1 MKWYDT
7 YLSVFEK
14 PFEEVP
20 GEIIERVSKKL
31 HSMQS
36 AEPVVSVVVIAHNE
50 ASRLF
55 GCLWSLSENI
65 TNYPIEII
73 GVDNHSTD
81 NTAEVYKASGIPWY
95 YEENQS
101 CGYARNRGR
110 MYAKGKYYICIDSDT
125 LYPPAYIQILTD
137 RLERP
142 GIVAVSSLWSFL
154 PDKRFPTWQLKLY
167 EFLRDIHLWLLAF
180 KRPEMSVRGMV
191 FAYNLEYGR
200 TIDYR
205 VDIIRGEDGMMALGL
220 KKYGKISFIRN
231 RKARALTSN
240 AMLYSDGGIGSA
252 FKKRILRSFKHWQG
266 YFVKK
271 ASYDDQESNMI
282 KK

>member
-20 GEIIERVSKKL
+20 KETIARVSKKL
-31 HSMQS
+31 QSMQS
-36 AEPVVSVVVIAHNE
+36 AEPIVSVVLIAHNE
-50 ASRLF
+50 ATRLF

-65 TNYPIEII
+65 TSYPIEII
-73 GVDNHSTD
+73 GVENHSTD
-81 NTAEVYKASGIPWY
+81 NTAEVYKASGIPYY

-110 MYAKGKYYICIDSDT
+110 IHAKGKYYICIDSDT
-125 LYPPAYIQILTD
+125 LYPPAYIQLLTD
-137 RLERP
+137 KLEQA
-142 GIVAVSSLWSFL
+142 GIVAVSSLWSFI
-154 PDKRFPTWQLKLY
+154 PDKRFPTWQLNVY
-167 EFLRDIHLWLLAF
+167 ELLRDIHLRLLAF

-191 FAYNLEYGR
+191 FAYNLDYGR
-200 TIDYR
+200 KVDYR

-220 KKYGKISFIRN
+220 KKYGKIAFIRS
-231 RKARALTSN
+231 RKARAITSN
-240 AMLYSDGGIGSA
+240 AMLYADGSIANA
-252 FKKRILRSFKHWQG
+252 FKKRILRSLKNWRG

-271 ASYDDQESNMI
+271 TSYADQESNMI
-282 KK
+282 K